1 MGAVTVKTNCG
12 RSVSEEVRGGRFAFS
27 TDRDSWEGERETP
40 YSDLARVSL
49 CRGYGIVE
57 YPLSAENSMI
67 SGVKYRVTG

>member
-27 TDRDSWEGERETP
+27 TDRDSPGRERGRLLMAISLAFHFVEGMGSSSIHFLP
-40 YSDLARVSL
+40 
-49 CRGYGIVE
+49 
-57 YPLSAENSMI
+57 NSMI